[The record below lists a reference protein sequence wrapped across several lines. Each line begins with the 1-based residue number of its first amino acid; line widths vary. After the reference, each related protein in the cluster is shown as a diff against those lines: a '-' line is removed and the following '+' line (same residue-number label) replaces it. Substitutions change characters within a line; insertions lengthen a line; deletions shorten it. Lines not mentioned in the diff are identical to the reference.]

1 MRPGL
6 LRLGL
11 AACALAL
18 AACAAVPPVVS
29 GLPARTEIRE
39 FALEARFALRIERP
53 DEPPQSASGR
63 LSWQHGRNADHIL
76 VSNPLGQGVA
86 EIEQNAAS
94 ARLRTS
100 DGKVHEAP
108 DAAALLFA
116 TTGYALPLGELPA
129 WLLGRPTAAGRLQTD
144 DRGRP
149 RQLADAGWQI
159 DYDYD
164 SEAAG
169 ALPSRLTLKRDGDLE
184 VRLRVEEWRSA
195 P

>member
-1 MRPGL
+1 MRQAL

-11 AACALAL
+11 TACTLIL
-18 AACAAVPPVVS
+18 AACTTVPPVVTD
-29 GLPARTEIRE
+29 LPARAEIRE

-63 LSWQHGRNADHIL
+63 LSWQHRRDADHIL

-100 DGKVHEAP
+100 DGKVHQAP
-108 DAAALLFA
+108 DAAALLFE

-144 DRGRP
+144 DWGRP

-164 SEAAG
+164 SEAAD
-169 ALPSRLTLKRDGDLE
+169 ALPSRLILKRNGDLE
-184 VRLRVEEWRSA
+184 VRLRIEEWRNA